1 MNIEQCIND
10 KTHILCIL
18 QIHKIIL
25 NRYTMPL
32 ASIYAIMFQKY
43 HYHLNDYIY
52 KQ

>member
-32 ASIYAIMFQKY
+32 ASNLCHNVSKISLSFKW
-43 HYHLNDYIY
+43 LYI
-52 KQ
+52 